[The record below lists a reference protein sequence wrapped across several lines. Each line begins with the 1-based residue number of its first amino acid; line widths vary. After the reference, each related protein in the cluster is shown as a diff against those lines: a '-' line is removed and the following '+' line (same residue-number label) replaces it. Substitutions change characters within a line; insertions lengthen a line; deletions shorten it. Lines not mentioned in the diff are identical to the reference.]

1 MTRQQSVLASHT
13 KASCDN
19 LSYYLIRGR
28 WDTSVSTWFRC
39 GVTLDPT
46 ANRLYTSDPPLYSDR
61 LNTMDVYS
69 VFAARLG
76 PMSGNS
82 NKTRAVGLLQEL
94 GLKEYEAKSFVALTR
109 RESGTAREISDTSDV
124 PRTRVYDAIGVLE
137 SKGLVETQHSNPQ
150 VFRAVPIEE
159 AVETLKREY
168 VDRTASLRSVLSR
181 LDSTDDTE
189 STTSTHEVWALS
201 GRRAITSRTQRLI
214 EGSTD
219 EVFLIVGHETVIT
232 DRLARQLQSAHDR
245 GVDVVINAVDETLEA
260 QIRRDITCG
269 RVSVSPLDWVNGS
282 PLADDGTQISRLLL
296 ADRESLV
303 VSSVAGRP
311 PERDHERGVV
321 GRGFDNGVVAIVRR
335 LVASGLVSAD
345 AASSSRDE

>member
-1 MTRQQSVLASHT
+1 
-13 KASCDN
+13 
-19 LSYYLIRGR
+19 
-28 WDTSVSTWFRC
+28 
-39 GVTLDPT
+39 
-46 ANRLYTSDPPLYSDR
+46 
-61 LNTMDVYS
+61 
-69 VFAARLG
+69 
-76 PMSGNS
+76 MSGNS
-82 NKTRAVGLLQEL
+82 NKARAVGLLQEL

-109 RESGTAREISDTSDV
+109 RESGTAREISDTSEV

-168 VDRTASLRSVLSR
+168 VDRATSLHSVLGR
-181 LDSTDDTE
+181 LDSMDDTE
-189 STTSTHEVWALS
+189 STDSTHEVWALS

-214 EGSTD
+214 EESTD

-245 GVDVVINAVDETLEA
+245 GVEVVINAVDETLEA

-269 RVSVSPLDWVNGS
+269 RVSVSPLDWVNKS
-282 PLADDGTQISRLLL
+282 PLSDDGTQISRLLL
-296 ADRESLV
+296 AGREALV

-311 PERDHERGVV
+311 PHERDHERGVV

-335 LVASGLVSAD
+335 LIASGLVSAD
-345 AASSSRDE
+345 AASEHRDE